1 MLRCP
6 LKISSTNYKRH
17 ASALVAPVVMGAVHV
32 ITTLSMLFVCPVFLF
47 ASEPADSQAD
57 FSDYYGYLYAGD
69 DTGGSSSSKLKSVNY
84 KGGGPPEWGIGI
96 GRYFSDIFSVEGT
109 FEYWSERYERQGGSV
124 IPGTEN
130 NVIQVG
136 GLGFSVSAVCNY
148 SLNRFHTYAG
158 IGGGYF
164 LTGILVTQPGSG
176 LLTDDGAPSDKLLF
190 GYHAVI
196 GLDYKIKANHKL
208 GIEIKHRILNAD
220 FGQYTGGEVDV
231 GGTYLLFLYRHST
244 K

>member
-6 LKISSTNYKRH
+6 LKINSTNYKRH
-17 ASALVAPVVMGAVHV
+17 ALGLVVPGMVGAIQVFS
-32 ITTLSMLFVCPVFLF
+32 ILSLVCVYPAFLF
-47 ASEPADSQAD
+47 AAEPTASPRD

-69 DTGGSSSSKLKSVNY
+69 NTGGSNSSKLKSVNY

-96 GRYFSDIFSVEGT
+96 GRYFSNVFSVEGT
-109 FEYWSERYERQGGSV
+109 FEYWGERYERQGGAV

-190 GYHAVI
+190 GYHALF
-196 GLDYKIKANHKL
+196 GLDYKIEGNHKL

-220 FGQYTGGEVDV
+220 FGQYTDGEVDV
-231 GGTYLLFLYRHST
+231 GGTYLLFFYRHST